1 MNCECPLNRVSNR
14 DDEVVSMDKAANNL
28 LQNSFSLK
36 VLELTSSLGG
46 KPSWVATICCSYRKR
61 PGKPGSHD
69 PELKETAL
77 RIPGTQD
84 DKQEVS
90 ICRILGSLSGLN
102 DLLLLSE
109 INSLISAGHGSRQR
123 KTKRQNALIHAV
135 IDESLVRADA
145 TLVELARI
153 SAV

>member
-1 MNCECPLNRVSNR
+1 MNCECPLNR
-14 DDEVVSMDKAANNL
+14 L
-28 LQNSFSLK
+28 
-36 VLELTSSLGG
+36 SSLSLALA
-46 KPSWVATICCSYRKR
+46 KLSNWSNLSPQKR

-135 IDESLVRADA
+135 IDESLVRGTGEDQC
-145 TLVELARI
+145 TSEYGGI
-153 SAV
+153 MIAVGYQ